1 VRNRLEVY
9 GKQTEPLIGYYD
21 KAGVVV
27 RIDGAQL
34 PDVTYEDIRAAL
46 GPADA

>member
-1 VRNRLEVY
+1 
-9 GKQTEPLIGYYD
+9 
-21 KAGVVV
+21 V